1 MKRKAQIISRP
12 TTRARRVVVALRMAG
27 IAGQDKLNGVFEYLS
42 EGRRWQLGIYR
53 TRHEFTAET
62 VHRELENGAEGFIV
76 GIPETDDAFA
86 ALAQTHVP
94 AVMMNVEGGGLENRA
109 QSLAIVRSDAEA
121 VGREAATA
129 LLRQGVYKCYGYAG
143 YRTDEDWS
151 RERGRAFRDTLE
163 KAAGAMAHYGNNALN
178 IMRNQAEYCGELVED
193 IDNNLSRALRLSR
206 ELRAE
211 FHEDSRGQ
219 RLALEL
225 EKILAR
231 ADLTELAGHL
241 GGVLEGPRRMTRII
255 GSLKKSAERPSL
267 IRYALGQ
274 DVLKLE
280 DDSHD

>member
-1 MKRKAQIISRP
+1 
-12 TTRARRVVVALRMAG
+12 
-27 IAGQDKLNGVFEYLS
+27 
-42 EGRRWQLGIYR
+42 
-53 TRHEFTAET
+53 
-62 VHRELENGAEGFIV
+62 
-76 GIPETDDAFA
+76 
-86 ALAQTHVP
+86 
-94 AVMMNVEGGGLENRA
+94 
-109 QSLAIVRSDAEA
+109 
-121 VGREAATA
+121 
-129 LLRQGVYKCYGYAG
+129 
-143 YRTDEDWS
+143 
-151 RERGRAFRDTLE
+151 
-163 KAAGAMAHYGNNALN
+163 MAHYGNNALN

-231 ADLTELAGHL
+231 ADLTDLAGPL
-241 GGVLEGPRRMTRII
+241 GGVLEGTRRMTRII

-267 IRYALGQ
+267 MRYALGQ

>member
-1 MKRKAQIISRP
+1 
-12 TTRARRVVVALRMAG
+12 MAG

-94 AVMMNVEGGGLENRA
+94 VVMMNVEGGGLENRA

-163 KAAGAMAHYGNNALN
+163 KAGFIGRMFDVTHFKDKIEDRAALTRCKIYKGAEHKHAAQKPEAWTL
-178 IMRNQAEYCGELVED
+178 D
-193 IDNNLSRALRLSR
+193 
-206 ELRAE
+206 
-211 FHEDSRGQ
+211 
-219 RLALEL
+219 
-225 EKILAR
+225 
-231 ADLTELAGHL
+231 
-241 GGVLEGPRRMTRII
+241 
-255 GSLKKSAERPSL
+255 
-267 IRYALGQ
+267 
-274 DVLKLE
+274 
-280 DDSHD
+280 